1 MTPVVTENRYV
12 WLLLAIVLFGAG
24 LRLWGLSAQPLLD
37 DEVGVAF
44 TAVNYMENGQFGP
57 TMWHHPNL
65 RNVVIYF
72 VGELFGYTPLTIRA
86 VSVLTALL
94 SIPLMAGIVRRLG
107 GGREA
112 ALLAALLLT
121 VEEVHIVFSR
131 QALQETWTPFLFLLG
146 VYLVLR
152 YLQEGH
158 HPLLLL
164 LAGISFG
171 AGMASKFHAAFP
183 LLVCLFYCG
192 WKSVRERAWCRLVCE
207 VLALSLL
214 PFTIYL
220 LTYLPWFARGY
231 GVLDWVTMQQAII
244 HKMTTHQGN
253 PMDQIIDRE
262 AWQWFLRSM
271 VYGSFT
277 MAGGVPFVTLSWS
290 NPLAWLLVLP
300 ATVFQVWRMR
310 VTWQSGED
318 LSGRSLLLALFA
330 VAYLPLAVSTR
341 PIWLLTAL
349 AVLPFAFM
357 LVARSL
363 VEVAAGFR
371 YGRKALIGYAL
382 FLCIMSLLSF
392 PAASGK
398 GLHYGYLAPVV
409 ERYRSVMEINAGH

>member
-1 MTPVVTENRYV
+1 MTTGLTEKRYT
-12 WLLLAIVLFGAG
+12 WLLVLIVLFGAG
-24 LRLWGLSAQPLLD
+24 LRFWGLSAQPLLD

-65 RNVVIYF
+65 RNIVIYCS
-72 VGELFGYTPLTIRA
+72 GELFGYTPLSLRA
-86 VSVLTALL
+86 VSVLTGVL
-94 SIPLMAGIVRRLG
+94 SLPLMAGIVRRTG
-107 GGREA
+107 GGRAA
-112 ALLAALLLT
+112 ALLAALLLA
-121 VEEVHIVFSR
+121 VEEVHVVFSR

-152 YLQEGH
+152 YLHQGEQ
-158 HPLLLL
+158 PLLLM

-171 AGMASKFHAAFP
+171 AGTASKFHAAFP
-183 LLVCLFYCG
+183 LLVCLLYCG
-192 WKSVRERAWCRLVCE
+192 WKSVRERAWCRLLFE
-207 VLALSLL
+207 LLSLSLL
-214 PFTIYL
+214 PFTVYL

-231 GVLDWVTMQQAII
+231 GMFDWVTMQQAII

-262 AWQWFLRSM
+262 AWQWFLRPM

-277 MAGGVPFVTLSWS
+277 MAKGMPFVTLSWS
-290 NPLAWLLVLP
+290 NPLVWLLVLP
-300 ATVFQVWRMR
+300 ATLFQAWQMR
-310 VTWQSGED
+310 VTWRSGED
-318 LSGRSLLLALFA
+318 VRGRLLLVGLFV
-330 VAYLPLAVSTR
+330 VAFLPLAVSAR

-363 VEVAAGFR
+363 VEVAEGYG

-382 FLCIMSLLSF
+382 LLCVMSLLSF

-398 GLHYGYLAPVV
+398 GLHYGYLAPMV

>member
-1 MTPVVTENRYV
+1 MTSVLTENRYV
-12 WLLLAIVLFGAG
+12 WLLLVVMLFGAG
-24 LRLWGLSAQPLLD
+24 LRLWGVSTQPLLD

-72 VGELFGYTPLTIRA
+72 MGSLFGYTPLSLRA
-86 VSVLTALL
+86 VSVFAGIS
-94 SIPLMAGIVRRLG
+94 SIPLMAGIVRKTG
-107 GGREA
+107 GGRDV
-112 ALLAALLLT
+112 ALLASLLLA

-146 VYLVLR
+146 VYLVLVYQKGER
-152 YLQEGH
+152 Q
-158 HPLLLL
+158 PLALL

-171 AGMASKFHAAFP
+171 AGTASKFHAAFP
-183 LLVCLFYCG
+183 LLVCLLWCV
-192 WKSVRERAWCRLVCE
+192 WISSRERAWSRLVFE
-207 VLALSLL
+207 LLSLSLL
-214 PFTIYL
+214 PFTVYL

-231 GVLDWVTMQQAII
+231 GLADWVTMQQAII

-262 AWQWFLRSM
+262 AWSWFLRPM

-277 MAGGVPFVTLSWS
+277 IARGVPHVTLSWS
-290 NPLAWLLVLP
+290 NPLVWLLVVP
-300 ATVFQVWRMR
+300 ACAFQLWKLLAGRKNV
-310 VTWQSGED
+310 ED
-318 LSGRSLLLALFA
+318 LIGRATPLALFG
-330 VAYLPLAVSTR
+330 VSYLPLAVSSR

-363 VEVAAGFR
+363 VEVASKFG
-371 YGRKALIGYAL
+371 YGMKILTVYAL
-382 FLCIMSLLSF
+382 VLCGISLLSF
-392 PAASGK
+392 PAATGR
-398 GLHYGYLAPVV
+398 GLHYGYLAPFV
-409 ERYRSVMEINAGH
+409 EQYRSAMEIHTGR